1 MKGFYIDLQKDGSV
15 RYRMSYV
22 DPLTRKT
29 KRVSVKMEADTVRN
43 RHKAEAE
50 LNQKVRELTG
60 APSSGATLA
69 AAIDAYISDMSRTW
83 RDSTRHRNEM
93 SLKRILRT
101 FPEGVILSALT
112 AQNWRDCLSDLSN
125 DNATTYNEYLKRVK
139 SFLRWCISRDYLDI
153 DYTSKL
159 ARMAAEEPEDKA
171 TDKYLE
177 EREVP
182 VLLARLEIMP
192 RYYQIAKFMLLSGL
206 RCGEALALEDADVG
220 TRFISVTK
228 TLNAL
233 TKKIGPPKTKKSN
246 REVALTPELVALI
259 ADIREYNQWLKD
271 SLGVISP
278 HFFFSESGDYINY
291 PTFNKYLG
299 NASQEV
305 LGFPIST
312 HWLRHTH
319 ASFLLAAGVPIAV
332 ISRRLGHE
340 TVDITQRVYIHVI
353 DRLKDQDAELMSGIS
368 LLGGAQPSGSP
379 RQRVVNLG

>member
-29 KRVSVKMEADTVRN
+29 KRVSVKMDADTVRN

-101 FPEGVILSALT
+101 FPEGVILSALA

-278 HFFFSESGDYINY
+278 HFFFAESGDYINY

-312 HWLRHTH
+312 HWPVSYTH
-319 ASFLLAAGVPIAV
+319 LTLPTICSV
-332 ISRRLGHE
+332 
-340 TVDITQRVYIHVI
+340 
-353 DRLKDQDAELMSGIS
+353 
-368 LLGGAQPSGSP
+368 
-379 RQRVVNLG
+379 